1 MDRVVFLEGAG
12 VRLAVCSA
20 AGVAR
25 EASARHGLKAGSAA
39 ALAQGLVGSLL
50 VAATEKARVDVQLEC
65 GGPLRGLLADAD
77 ESGAVRGLVR
87 VNDLDVA
94 LAARPSRFDARP
106 ILATPHDE
114 KAGLISI
121 LRAREG
127 EQSAHRAAFP
137 FAGADL
143 GAALTFFL
151 RNDRALGGE
160 LALEVLVSAEEPL
173 AAAAGALL
181 WGASEDDEQ
190 RVRPLGKPLRQGAL
204 HRALVRSAD
213 AHRLA
218 RELARELGMG
228 DVTATAELEPRFACR
243 CSRERVI
250 RALRTLGAAELRDMA
265 EKDGGASLSCDFCA
279 AKYQVTAQ
287 DLLRLAAG
295 S

>member
-218 RELARELGMG
+218 RSAPCARSAPPSCATWPKRMAALPSPAIFARQSTRSPPKTCSASPPALDRAVAWELVRP
-228 DVTATAELEPRFACR
+228 VC
-243 CSRERVI
+243 
-250 RALRTLGAAELRDMA
+250 
-265 EKDGGASLSCDFCA
+265 
-279 AKYQVTAQ
+279 
-287 DLLRLAAG
+287 
-295 S
+295 

>member
-1 MDRVVFLEGAG
+1 MDRVVFLEGTG

-151 RNDRALGGE
+151 RNDRALGG
-160 LALEVLVSAEEPL
+160 
-173 AAAAGALL
+173 
-181 WGASEDDEQ
+181 D
-190 RVRPLGKPLRQGAL
+190 
-204 HRALVRSAD
+204 RALVRSAD

-265 EKDGGASLSCDFCA
+265 EKDRGASISCDFCA
-279 AKYQVTAQ
+279 ARYQVTAQ
-287 DLLRLAAG
+287 DLLRLAA
-295 S
+295 